1 MKRLDWT
8 AARAKVDDEGECRAC
23 GARESS
29 SVRLEASHL
38 WPRSLGGTQDPDGII
53 TLCSQLGRAGCH
65 ELFDAH
71 RLNVGHLLTDRESA
85 ALVLQCG
92 SLATAMRRAF
102 PLDYREEQA
111 A

>member
-1 MKRLDWT
+1 MKRRDWT

-38 WPRSLGGTQDPDGII
+38 WPRSLGGTQHADGII
-53 TLCSQLGRAGCH
+53 PLCRQFGRPGCH
-65 ELFDAH
+65 DLFDTH
-71 RLNVGHLLTDRESA
+71 RLNVG
-85 ALVLQCG
+85 LVLTTDEQAELVRQCG
-92 SLATAMRRAF
+92 SLSTAMRRVY
-102 PLDYREEQA
+102 PIDYRERQA